1 MSTFGPISLSGQ
13 RVRLRPLTLADHP
26 ALCEI
31 GLVEELWQDTT
42 IKVQTSADMLC
53 YVQNGLREQAEGT
66 CLPFV
71 IIESSGNQIIGTSR
85 YHGINKIQRRLE
97 IGFTWIAI
105 PWQRTAVNTEVK
117 YLMLKHAFEQCGC
130 VRVQFKADTSNQESR
145 RALLRIG
152 AMEEGVL
159 RSYVISEHK
168 GLRDLVVF
176 SIISSEWP
184 HVKTKLEAL
193 LSKYDDR

>member
-1 MSTFGPISLSGQ
+1 MSTFEPINLNGQ
-13 RVRLRPLTLADHP
+13 HVRLRPLTLTDHP

-31 GLVEELWQDTT
+31 GLAEELWQDTT
-42 IKVQTSADMLC
+42 IRVQTSADMLR
-53 YVQNGLREQAEGT
+53 YMQNALREQAEGT

-71 IIESSGNQIIGTSR
+71 IIETSGNQIIGTSR
-85 YHGINKIQRRLE
+85 YHSINKIHQRLE

-117 YLMLKHAFEQCGC
+117 YLMLKQAFEQWGC
-130 VRVQFKADTSNQESR
+130 VRVQFKAGTGNHRSR

-152 AMEEGVL
+152 ATEEGVL

-168 GLRDLVVF
+168 GLCDLVVL

-184 HVKTKLEAL
+184 QVKTKLEAVL
-193 LSKYDDR
+193 KKHDDR